1 MKDKDFNLKVVAD
14 VSCDI
19 DGPVACTVRPSTIAN
34 PIYGYDKKTEQ
45 EVDFNNEDAI
55 AVMAVD
61 NLPGELPKDASD
73 DFGNELL
80 EKILPSLI
88 ISDDE
93 QIIANATICKDGDLT
108 PNFEYLRNYV
118 NGN

>member
-1 MKDKDFNLKVVAD
+1 
-14 VSCDI
+14 
-19 DGPVACTVRPSTIAN
+19 PSTIVD
-34 PIYGYDKKTEQ
+34 PIYGYNPISETEDSFLQ
-45 EVDFNNEDAI
+45 EGNI

-61 NLPGELPKDASD
+61 NLPCELPKDASE
-73 DFGNELL
+73 DFGNEML

-88 ISDDE
+88 MSDDE
-93 QIIANATICKDGDLT
+93 QIIENATICKNGDLT